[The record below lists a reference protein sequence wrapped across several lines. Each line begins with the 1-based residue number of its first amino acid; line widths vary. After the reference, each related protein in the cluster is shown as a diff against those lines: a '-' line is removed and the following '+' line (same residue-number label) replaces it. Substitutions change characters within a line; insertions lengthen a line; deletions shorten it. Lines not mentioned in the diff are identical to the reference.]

1 MALGDAA
8 GEEAALAN
16 VVVEM
21 FQAPISAEITR
32 SSRRIKTEKE
42 VQEGWGRGRKKE
54 KSRRESIKE
63 GNLQLCFLHGRS
75 S

>member
-32 SSRRIKTEKE
+32 RSRRIRTEKGGTGRMGERQKKRE
-42 VQEGWGRGRKKE
+42 V
-54 KSRRESIKE
+54 KE
-63 GNLQLCFLHGRS
+63 GIDKRGKFTALFSPREE
-75 S
+75 